1 MPLPCLNPKGECNSP
16 LPDLPRTKGIAA
28 PSEANRFAFGCPGEW
43 IGAAAF
49 GLALLLALADPR
61 LATVPL
67 AGFVILSLAA
77 PLTTRFGYFMPV
89 VRRGIS
95 GKRAVALTFDDGP
108 DPETTPILL
117 DLLERR
123 GVRAAFFVTGK
134 RAESHPELI
143 REILNRGHEIG
154 NHTYHHDNL
163 IMLRPARVLRREIQ
177 RTQEILARFGVI
189 PLAFR
194 PPVGIISP
202 RLPQVLQGSEVFAAL
217 FSRRAGDAG
226 NRRVKGIARR
236 LLRGVRPDDILLLHD
251 IRPPNRSLARDWIL
265 EVERLLN
272 GLERRGLAVL
282 PLSELIGRRVM
293 RRADSLE
300 GAGGGSD
307 DGQGKRNDP
316 PGCRHRSPQKSHR
329 PSRAVRTMA

>member
-1 MPLPCLNPKGECNSP
+1 MPLSDKRRKGECNSP
-16 LPDLPRTKGIAA
+16 LQHPAERFGID
-28 PSEANRFAFGCPGEW
+28 SESNRFAFGSPGEC
-43 IGAAAF
+43 IGGAAFALAF
-49 GLALLLALADPR
+49 LLALADPR

-67 AGFVILSLAA
+67 AGFAILSLAA
-77 PLTTRFGYFMPV
+77 PFSTRFGYFMPA
-89 VRRGIS
+89 VRRGNS

-108 DPETTPILL
+108 DPETTPLLL

-134 RAESHPELI
+134 RAESHPDLI

-154 NHTYHHDNL
+154 NHTYRHDNL
-163 IMLRPARVLRREIQ
+163 IMLRPARVLRREIR
-177 RTQEILARFGVI
+177 RTQQILAQFGVA

-202 RLPQVLQGSEVFAAL
+202 RLPQILNGSDMFPAL

-251 IRPPNRSLARDWIL
+251 IRPPNPSLTRDWIL
-265 EVERLLN
+265 EVESLLN
-272 GLERRGLAVL
+272 GLERRGITIL
-282 PLSELIGRRVM
+282 PLSELIGRRVT
-293 RRADSLE
+293 ASVDLSE
-300 GAGGGSD
+300 GRD
-307 DGQGKRNDP
+307 
-316 PGCRHRSPQKSHR
+316 
-329 PSRAVRTMA
+329 